1 MYDYRYIYWYKKT
14 NVIEEAITTTLKIHD
29 KRLAGDRKTM
39 NFGVRE
45 MKLNS
50 SACKYIRMR
59 SMYDTHVDIN

>member
-1 MYDYRYIYWYKKT
+1 MYDYWYKKT

-29 KRLAGDRKTM
+29 KKKTM

-50 SACKYIRMR
+50 SACKYVRMR